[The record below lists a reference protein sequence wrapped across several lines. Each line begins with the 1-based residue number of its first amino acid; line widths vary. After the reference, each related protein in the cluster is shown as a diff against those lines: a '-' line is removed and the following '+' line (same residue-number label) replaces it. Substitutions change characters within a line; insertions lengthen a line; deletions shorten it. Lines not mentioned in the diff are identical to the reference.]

1 MKLFEAKE
9 IIDQAMAELIF
20 KHIKKIP
27 EIIILEFII
36 ETDNIQINEF
46 FTLTLNTLDM
56 QFNKLYSLP

>member
-1 MKLFEAKE
+1 LKLFEAKE